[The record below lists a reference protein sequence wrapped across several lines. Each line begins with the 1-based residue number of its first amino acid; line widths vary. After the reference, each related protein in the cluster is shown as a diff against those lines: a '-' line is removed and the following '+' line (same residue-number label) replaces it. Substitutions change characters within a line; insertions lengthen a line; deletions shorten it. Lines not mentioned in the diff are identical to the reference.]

1 MTNKMQPLVRK
12 KKSKEKTER
21 KIKFDSYVYVVIES
35 NTDYDRASYERIDGI
50 FKVKDDANKYC
61 KKQNKKYET
70 DRVGYYV
77 EKIGVR

>member
-35 NTDYDRASYERIDGI
+35 DTDYDRPSYERIDGI
-50 FKVKDDANKYC
+50 FKVKDDANKYF

-77 EKIGVR
+77 ERIGVR

>member
-21 KIKFDSYVYVVIES
+21 KIKFDSYVYVVIQS
-35 NTDYDRASYERIDGI
+35 DTDYDRPSYERIDGI
-50 FKVKDDANKYC
+50 FKVEDDANKYC
-61 KKQNKKYET
+61 KKQNQKYET